1 VNLMVRFKILLMKAE
16 MSRYTDRP
24 EPEPYFPCKRCI
36 YPVNGNKAGG
46 LPLSFLCHSGIPP
59 HKINPQDKNRTTYG
73 MRLKD
78 VKNENLLRK
87 KRHLP
92 AYGVSKEEKD

>member
-1 VNLMVRFKILLMKAE
+1 MNLMVRFKILLMKAE

-46 LPLSFLCHSGIPP
+46 LPLSFFVSFWHTP
-59 HKINPQDKNRTTYG
+59 PQDKNRTTYG

>member
-1 VNLMVRFKILLMKAE
+1 V
-16 MSRYTDRP
+16 
-24 EPEPYFPCKRCI
+24 
-36 YPVNGNKAGG
+36 
-46 LPLSFLCHSGIPP
+46 SFWHTP
-59 HKINPQDKNRTTYG
+59 PQDKNRTTYG